1 MANATMVPKPNEDL
15 DLKVLCGILTPK
27 ALFWLVCEQ
36 DLAAGMG
43 GKQKFDSKPVAG
55 ELSSEEV

>member
-1 MANATMVPKPNEDL
+1 MVPKPNEDL